1 MLKIIKDKDPIWD
14 TDKFD
19 VILIGTSIYNQLNGG
34 FQSKMKYKYPMVD
47 EKNRE
52 TKYADFSKLGTRIT
66 INNTPIISLM
76 YICGYPRP
84 NIDTVDYDSLTKCLL
99 TANAEFRGKKVMAT
113 ILGSSQFDGNGDKDK
128 CLKIIE
134 DSTKDLDITLY
145 DYEQKKRADEIREQK
160 MYLKS
165 LQYTD
170 IEKYNKLKNVFDLY
184 LKKLYLNGYK
194 NSEKRKNHCT
204 RK

>member
-66 INNTPIISLM
+66 INDTPVISLM

-113 ILGSSQFDGNGDKDK
+113 IIGSSQFDGNGDKDK

-184 LKKLYLNGYK
+184 LKKLYLNG
-194 NSEKRKNHCT
+194 
-204 RK
+204 

>member
-1 MLKIIKDKDPIWD
+1 MLKIIKDKDPIWE
-14 TDKFD
+14 TDNFD

-34 FQSKMKYKYPMVD
+34 FQSKIKYKYPIVD

-66 INNTPIISLM
+66 INDTPIISLM

-99 TANAEFRGKKVMAT
+99 TANAEFRGKKIMAT
-113 ILGSSQFDGNGDKDK
+113 IIGSSQFDGNGDKHK
-128 CLKIIE
+128 CLKIIK

-145 DYEQKKRADEIREQK
+145 DYEQKKRIDEIREQK

-194 NSEKRKNHCT
+194 NS
-204 RK
+204 

>member
-1 MLKIIKDKDPIWD
+1 MLKIIKDKDPIWE

-34 FQSKMKYKYPMVD
+34 FQSKMKYKYPIVD

-52 TKYADFSKLGTRIT
+52 TKYADISKLGTRIT
-66 INNTPIISLM
+66 INDTPIISLM

-145 DYEQKKRADEIREQK
+145 DYDQKKRADEIREQK

-184 LKKLYLNGYK
+184 LKKLYLNG
-194 NSEKRKNHCT
+194 
-204 RK
+204 

>member
-34 FQSKMKYKYPMVD
+34 FQSKMKYKYPIVD

-99 TANAEFRGKKVMAT
+99 TANAEFRGKKVLTT

-128 CLKIIE
+128 CLKIIK

-184 LKKLYLNGYK
+184 LKKLYLNG
-194 NSEKRKNHCT
+194 
-204 RK
+204 

>member
-1 MLKIIKDKDPIWD
+1 MLKIIKDKDPIWE
-14 TDKFD
+14 TDNFD

-34 FQSKMKYKYPMVD
+34 FQSKIKYKYPIVD

-66 INNTPIISLM
+66 INDTPIISLM

-99 TANAEFRGKKVMAT
+99 TANAEFRGKKIMAT
-113 ILGSSQFDGNGDKDK
+113 IIGSSQFDGNGDKDK
-128 CLKIIE
+128 CLKIIK

-145 DYEQKKRADEIREQK
+145 DYVQKKRIDEIREQK

-184 LKKLYLNGYK
+184 LKKLYLNG
-194 NSEKRKNHCT
+194 
-204 RK
+204 

>member
-1 MLKIIKDKDPIWD
+1 MLKIIKDKDPIWE
-14 TDKFD
+14 TDNFD

-34 FQSKMKYKYPMVD
+34 FQSKIKYKYPIVD

-66 INNTPIISLM
+66 INDTPTISLM

-99 TANAEFRGKKVMAT
+99 TANAEFRGKKVLTT

-128 CLKIIE
+128 CLKIIK
-134 DSTKDLDITLY
+134 DSTKELDITLY

-184 LKKLYLNGYK
+184 LKKLYLNG
-194 NSEKRKNHCT
+194 
-204 RK
+204 

>member
-66 INNTPIISLM
+66 INDTPIISLM

-99 TANAEFRGKKVMAT
+99 TANAEFRGKKIMAT
-113 ILGSSQFDGNGDKDK
+113 IIGSSQFDGNGDKDK
-128 CLKIIE
+128 CLKIIK

-145 DYEQKKRADEIREQK
+145 DYEQKKRIDEIREQK

-184 LKKLYLNGYK
+184 LKKLYLNG
-194 NSEKRKNHCT
+194 
-204 RK
+204 

>member
-66 INNTPIISLM
+66 INDTPIISLM

-99 TANAEFRGKKVMAT
+99 TANAEFRGKRVMAT

-134 DSTKDLDITLY
+134 GSTKDLDITLY

-170 IEKYNKLKNVFDLY
+170 IEKYNKLKDVFDLY
-184 LKKLYLNGYK
+184 LKKLYLNG
-194 NSEKRKNHCT
+194 
-204 RK
+204 

>member
-1 MLKIIKDKDPIWD
+1 MLKIIKDKDPIWE

-34 FQSKMKYKYPMVD
+34 FQSKIKYKYPIVD

-66 INNTPIISLM
+66 INDTPIISLM

-99 TANAEFRGKKVMAT
+99 TANAEFRGKKIMAT
-113 ILGSSQFDGNGDKDK
+113 IIGSSQFDGNGDKDK
-128 CLKIIE
+128 CLTIIK

-145 DYEQKKRADEIREQK
+145 DYEQKKRIDEIREQK

-184 LKKLYLNGYK
+184 LKKLYLNG
-194 NSEKRKNHCT
+194 
-204 RK
+204 

>member
-34 FQSKMKYKYPMVD
+34 FQSKIKYKYPIVD

-66 INNTPIISLM
+66 INDTPIISLM

-99 TANAEFRGKKVMAT
+99 TANAEFRGKKIMAT
-113 ILGSSQFDGNGDKDK
+113 IIGSSQFDGNGDKDK
-128 CLKIIE
+128 CLKIIK

-184 LKKLYLNGYK
+184 LKKLYLNG
-194 NSEKRKNHCT
+194 
-204 RK
+204 

>member
-1 MLKIIKDKDPIWD
+1 MLKIIKDKDPIWE

-34 FQSKMKYKYPMVD
+34 FQSKIKYKYPIVD

-66 INNTPIISLM
+66 INDTPIISLM

-99 TANAEFRGKKVMAT
+99 TANAEFRGKKIMAT
-113 ILGSSQFDGNGDKDK
+113 IIGSSQFDGNGDKDK
-128 CLKIIE
+128 CLKIIK

-145 DYEQKKRADEIREQK
+145 DYEQKKRIDEIREQK

-184 LKKLYLNGYK
+184 LKKLYLNG
-194 NSEKRKNHCT
+194 
-204 RK
+204 

>member
-34 FQSKMKYKYPMVD
+34 FQSKMKYKYPIVD

-66 INNTPIISLM
+66 INDTPIISLM

-113 ILGSSQFDGNGDKDK
+113 ILGSSQFDGNGDKNK

-145 DYEQKKRADEIREQK
+145 DYDQKKRADEIREQK

-184 LKKLYLNGYK
+184 LKKLYLNG
-194 NSEKRKNHCT
+194 
-204 RK
+204 

>member
-1 MLKIIKDKDPIWD
+1 MLKIVKDKDPIWD
-14 TDKFD
+14 TDNFD

-34 FQSKMKYKYPMVD
+34 FQSKIKYKYPIVD

-66 INNTPIISLM
+66 INDTPIISLM

-99 TANAEFRGKKVMAT
+99 TANAEFRGKKIMAT
-113 ILGSSQFDGNGDKDK
+113 IIGSSQFDGNGDKDK
-128 CLKIIE
+128 CLKIIK

-145 DYEQKKRADEIREQK
+145 DYEQKKRIDEIREQK

-184 LKKLYLNGYK
+184 LKKLYLNG
-194 NSEKRKNHCT
+194 
-204 RK
+204 

>member
-34 FQSKMKYKYPMVD
+34 FQSKMKYKYPIVD

-66 INNTPIISLM
+66 INDTPIISLM

-113 ILGSSQFDGNGDKDK
+113 IIGSSQFDGNGDKDK

-134 DSTKDLDITLY
+134 DTTKDLDITLY

-184 LKKLYLNGYK
+184 LKKLYLNG
-194 NSEKRKNHCT
+194 
-204 RK
+204 

>member
-1 MLKIIKDKDPIWD
+1 MLKIIKDKDPIWE
-14 TDKFD
+14 THKFD

-34 FQSKMKYKYPMVD
+34 FQSKMKYKYPIVD

-66 INNTPIISLM
+66 INDTPIISLM

-99 TANAEFRGKKVMAT
+99 TANAEFRGKRVMAT

-134 DSTKDLDITLY
+134 GSTKDLDITLY

-184 LKKLYLNGYK
+184 LKKLYLNG
-194 NSEKRKNHCT
+194 
-204 RK
+204 

>member
-1 MLKIIKDKDPIWD
+1 MLKIIKDKDPIWE

-66 INNTPIISLM
+66 INDTPIISLM
-76 YICGYPRP
+76 YICSYTMP
-84 NIDTVDYDSLTKCLL
+84 NVETVDYDSLTKCLL
-99 TANAEFRGKKVMAT
+99 TANAEFRGKKAMAT
-113 ILGSSQFDGNGDKDK
+113 ILGASQFDGAGDKDK

-134 DSTKDLDITLY
+134 DTTKDLDITLY
-145 DYEQKKRADEIREQK
+145 DYKQKKRQDEIKEQKK
-160 MYLKS
+160 YLKS

-170 IEKYNKLKNVFDLY
+170 IEKYNKLKDVFDLY
-184 LKKLYLNGYK
+184 LKKLYLNG
-194 NSEKRKNHCT
+194 
-204 RK
+204 

>member
-34 FQSKMKYKYPMVD
+34 FQSKIKYKYPIVD

-66 INNTPIISLM
+66 INDKPIISLM

-134 DSTKDLDITLY
+134 DTTKDLDITLY

-184 LKKLYLNGYK
+184 LKKLYLNG
-194 NSEKRKNHCT
+194 
-204 RK
+204 

>member
-34 FQSKMKYKYPMVD
+34 FQSKMKYKYPIVD

-66 INNTPIISLM
+66 INDTPIISLM

-113 ILGSSQFDGNGDKDK
+113 ILGASQFDGAGDKDK

-134 DSTKDLDITLY
+134 DTTKDLDITLY
-145 DYEQKKRADEIREQK
+145 DYKQKKRQDEIKEQKK
-160 MYLKS
+160 YLKS

-184 LKKLYLNGYK
+184 LKKLYLNG
-194 NSEKRKNHCT
+194 
-204 RK
+204 

>member
-1 MLKIIKDKDPIWD
+1 MLKIIKDKDPIWE
-14 TDKFD
+14 TDNFD

-34 FQSKMKYKYPMVD
+34 FQSKIKYKFPIVD

-66 INNTPIISLM
+66 INDTPIISLM

-99 TANAEFRGKKVMAT
+99 TANAEFRGKKIMTT
-113 ILGSSQFDGNGDKDK
+113 IIGSSQFDGNGDKDK
-128 CLKIIE
+128 CLKIIK

-145 DYEQKKRADEIREQK
+145 DYEQKKRIDEIREQK

-184 LKKLYLNGYK
+184 LKKLYLNG
-194 NSEKRKNHCT
+194 
-204 RK
+204 

>member
-1 MLKIIKDKDPIWD
+1 MLKIVKDKDPIWE
-14 TDKFD
+14 TENFD

-34 FQSKMKYKYPMVD
+34 FQSKIKYKYPIVD

-66 INNTPIISLM
+66 INDTPIISLM

-99 TANAEFRGKKVMAT
+99 TANAEFRGKKIMAT
-113 ILGSSQFDGNGDKDK
+113 IIGSSQFDGNGDKDK
-128 CLKIIE
+128 CLKIIK

-184 LKKLYLNGYK
+184 LKKLYLNG
-194 NSEKRKNHCT
+194 
-204 RK
+204 

>member
-1 MLKIIKDKDPIWD
+1 MLKIIKDKDPIWE

-34 FQSKMKYKYPMVD
+34 FQSKMKYKYPIVD

-66 INNTPIISLM
+66 INDTPVISLM

-113 ILGSSQFDGNGDKDK
+113 IIGSSQFDGNGDKDK

-184 LKKLYLNGYK
+184 LKKLYLNG
-194 NSEKRKNHCT
+194 
-204 RK
+204 

>member
-1 MLKIIKDKDPIWD
+1 MLKIIKDKDPIWE
-14 TDKFD
+14 TDNFD

-34 FQSKMKYKYPMVD
+34 FQSKMKYKYPMID

-66 INNTPIISLM
+66 INDTPIISLM

-99 TANAEFRGKKVMAT
+99 TANAEFRGKRVMAT

-184 LKKLYLNGYK
+184 LKKLYLNG
-194 NSEKRKNHCT
+194 
-204 RK
+204 

>member
-1 MLKIIKDKDPIWD
+1 MLKIIKDKDPIWE

-34 FQSKMKYKYPMVD
+34 FQSKMKYKYPIVD

-66 INNTPIISLM
+66 INDTPIISLM

-134 DSTKDLDITLY
+134 DTTKDLDITLY

-184 LKKLYLNGYK
+184 LKKLYLNG
-194 NSEKRKNHCT
+194 
-204 RK
+204 

>member
-1 MLKIIKDKDPIWD
+1 MLKIIKDKDPIWE

-34 FQSKMKYKYPMVD
+34 FQSKIKYKYPIVD

-52 TKYADFSKLGTRIT
+52 TKYADFSKLGTSIT
-66 INNTPIISLM
+66 INDTPTISLM

-99 TANAEFRGKKVMAT
+99 TANAEFRGKKVLTT

-128 CLKIIE
+128 CLKIIK

-170 IEKYNKLKNVFDLY
+170 IEKYNKLKDVFDLY
-184 LKKLYLNGYK
+184 LKKLYLNG
-194 NSEKRKNHCT
+194 
-204 RK
+204 

>member
-1 MLKIIKDKDPIWD
+1 MLKIIKDKDPIWE

-34 FQSKMKYKYPMVD
+34 FQSKIKYKYPIVD
-47 EKNRE
+47 EKNSE

-66 INNTPIISLM
+66 INDTPTISLM

-99 TANAEFRGKKVMAT
+99 TANAEFRGKKVLTT

-128 CLKIIE
+128 CLKIIK

-170 IEKYNKLKNVFDLY
+170 IEKYNKLKDVFDLY
-184 LKKLYLNGYK
+184 LKKLYLNG
-194 NSEKRKNHCT
+194 
-204 RK
+204 

>member
-1 MLKIIKDKDPIWD
+1 MLKIIKDKDPIWE
-14 TDKFD
+14 TDNFD

-34 FQSKMKYKYPMVD
+34 FQSKMKYKYPIVD

-66 INNTPIISLM
+66 INDTPIISLM

-134 DSTKDLDITLY
+134 DTTKDLDITLY

-184 LKKLYLNGYK
+184 LKKLYLNG
-194 NSEKRKNHCT
+194 
-204 RK
+204 

>member
-1 MLKIIKDKDPIWD
+1 MLKIIKDKDPIWE

-34 FQSKMKYKYPMVD
+34 FQSKIKYKYPIVD

-113 ILGSSQFDGNGDKDK
+113 IIGSSQFDGNGDKDK

-184 LKKLYLNGYK
+184 LKKLYLNG
-194 NSEKRKNHCT
+194 
-204 RK
+204 

>member
-1 MLKIIKDKDPIWD
+1 MLKIIKDKDPLWE
-14 TDKFD
+14 TDNFD

-34 FQSKMKYKYPMVD
+34 FQSKIKYKYPIVD

-66 INNTPIISLM
+66 INDTPIISLM

-99 TANAEFRGKKVMAT
+99 TANAEFRGKKIMAT
-113 ILGSSQFDGNGDKDK
+113 IIGSSQFDGNGDKDK
-128 CLKIIE
+128 CLKIIK

-145 DYEQKKRADEIREQK
+145 DYEQKKRIDEIREQK

-184 LKKLYLNGYK
+184 LKKLYLNG
-194 NSEKRKNHCT
+194 
-204 RK
+204 

>member
-1 MLKIIKDKDPIWD
+1 MLKIVKDKDPIWE
-14 TDKFD
+14 TDNFD

-34 FQSKMKYKYPMVD
+34 FQSKIKYKYPIVD

-66 INNTPIISLM
+66 INDTPIISLM

-99 TANAEFRGKKVMAT
+99 TANAEFRGKKIMAT
-113 ILGSSQFDGNGDKDK
+113 IIGSSQFDGNGDKDK
-128 CLKIIE
+128 CLKIIK

-145 DYEQKKRADEIREQK
+145 DYEQKKRIDEIREQK

-184 LKKLYLNGYK
+184 LKKLYLNG
-194 NSEKRKNHCT
+194 
-204 RK
+204 

>member
-1 MLKIIKDKDPIWD
+1 MLKIIKDKDPIWE
-14 TDKFD
+14 TDNFD

-34 FQSKMKYKYPMVD
+34 FQSKIKYKYPIVD

-184 LKKLYLNGYK
+184 LKKLYLNG
-194 NSEKRKNHCT
+194 
-204 RK
+204 

>member
-1 MLKIIKDKDPIWD
+1 MLKIIKDKDPIWE

-34 FQSKMKYKYPMVD
+34 FQSKMKYKYPIVD

-66 INNTPIISLM
+66 INDTPIISLM

-145 DYEQKKRADEIREQK
+145 DYEQKKRVDEIREQK

-184 LKKLYLNGYK
+184 LKKLYLNG
-194 NSEKRKNHCT
+194 
-204 RK
+204 

>member
-1 MLKIIKDKDPIWD
+1 MLKIIKDKDPIWE
-14 TDKFD
+14 TDNFD

-34 FQSKMKYKYPMVD
+34 FQSKIKYKYPIVD

-66 INNTPIISLM
+66 INDTPIISLM

-99 TANAEFRGKKVMAT
+99 TANAEFRGKRVMAT

-134 DSTKDLDITLY
+134 GSTKDLDITLY

-184 LKKLYLNGYK
+184 LKKLYLNG
-194 NSEKRKNHCT
+194 
-204 RK
+204 

>member
-1 MLKIIKDKDPIWD
+1 MLKIIKDKDPIWE
-14 TDKFD
+14 TDNFD

-34 FQSKMKYKYPMVD
+34 FQSKIKYKYPIVD

-66 INNTPIISLM
+66 INDTPTISLM

-99 TANAEFRGKKVMAT
+99 TANAEFRGKKVVTT

-128 CLKIIE
+128 CLKIIK

-170 IEKYNKLKNVFDLY
+170 IKKYNKLKDVFDLY
-184 LKKLYLNGYK
+184 LKKLYLNG
-194 NSEKRKNHCT
+194 
-204 RK
+204 

>member
-1 MLKIIKDKDPIWD
+1 MLKIIKDKDPIWE
-14 TDKFD
+14 TDNFD

-34 FQSKMKYKYPMVD
+34 FQSKIKYKYPIVD

-66 INNTPIISLM
+66 INDTPIISLM

-99 TANAEFRGKKVMAT
+99 TANAEFRGKKIMAT
-113 ILGSSQFDGNGDKDK
+113 IIGSSQFDGNGDKDK
-128 CLKIIE
+128 CLKIIK
-134 DSTKDLDITLY
+134 DSTKDLDIALY
-145 DYEQKKRADEIREQK
+145 DYEQKKRIDEIREQK

-184 LKKLYLNGYK
+184 LKKLYLNG
-194 NSEKRKNHCT
+194 
-204 RK
+204 

>member
-34 FQSKMKYKYPMVD
+34 FQSKMKYKYPIVD

-66 INNTPIISLM
+66 INDTPIISLM

-84 NIDTVDYDSLTKCLL
+84 NIDTVNYDSLTKCLL

-134 DSTKDLDITLY
+134 DTTKDLDITLY

-184 LKKLYLNGYK
+184 LKKLYLNG
-194 NSEKRKNHCT
+194 
-204 RK
+204 

>member
-1 MLKIIKDKDPIWD
+1 MLKIIKDKDPIWE

-34 FQSKMKYKYPMVD
+34 FQSKIKYKYPIVD

-99 TANAEFRGKKVMAT
+99 TANAEFRGKKVLTT

-128 CLKIIE
+128 CLKIIK

-184 LKKLYLNGYK
+184 LKKLYLNG
-194 NSEKRKNHCT
+194 
-204 RK
+204 